1 MTDRDQS
8 VILSLNGDNSGP
20 DRLGVYDDFAAT
32 DNRPADIAPGLVS
45 LGFIAAAVRRSL
57 GFLFVMVVLG
67 PIIGLG
73 VYLRAP
79 HPYQASAWILLTH
92 PPSENVVTAAVNN
105 QAMATTL
112 AVAGLAVHELG
123 LPESASSFLLTYTA
137 TSVTDRLLTVTA
149 SAPSSSLAVV
159 RADAVAK
166 AFLTFRANEL
176 QGQQNLVVQ
185 SLNQQI
191 NQAKQRISSIDAQI
205 SQTTQQ
211 PQLARL
217 RVEQTSAT
225 TTLTGLQANVIG
237 AQITTQPELTAALGS
252 SQVLSVVALP
262 RKRLKPLVEYGLFGF
277 IAGLAVG
284 LAIIIIRA
292 IASDR
297 LRRRDDIAYTLDAPV
312 KLSVGTLPS
321 RRRLPT
327 WPGRAAKRDID
338 MRRVVA
344 HLRSAVPRSIYGPA
358 GLAIVAVDN
367 APVVAR
373 AVVALAAS
381 YAGQGNQVVAADLSS
396 GADMAHQLRVKGPGA
411 YAVSHNGVSFTIVVP
426 GRDDAA
432 LVGPL
437 RAVTSAEGAPQ
448 AADAQAAS
456 YASADVLI
464 TLVTL
469 DPALGGD
476 YLATWAANSVV
487 VVTAGLSSAA
497 RIYAVGEMIRAAGTR
512 LVSAVLIGADK
523 SDESLGLT
531 PRPDEQAGIGVL
543 GR

>member
-8 VILSLNGDNSGP
+8 VILSLNGDNSEP

-32 DNRPADIAPGLVS
+32 GNRSADPAPGLVS
-45 LGFIAAAVRRSL
+45 LGFITAAVRRSL
-57 GFLFVMVVLG
+57 AFLFVMAVLG

-79 HPYQASAWILLTH
+79 HPYRASAWILLTH
-92 PPSENVVTAAVNN
+92 PPSENIVTAAVNN
-105 QAMATTL
+105 QAMAGTL
-112 AVAGLAVHELG
+112 AVAGLAVQKLG
-123 LPESASSFLLTYTA
+123 LQESASSFLSTYAA
-137 TSVTDRLLTVTA
+137 TSVTDRIMTVTA

-159 RADAVAK
+159 RANTVAK

-176 QGQQNLVVQ
+176 QGQQNLVLQ

-191 NQAKQRISSIDAQI
+191 NQTKQRINSIDAQI
-205 SQTTQQ
+205 SQSTQQ
-211 PQLARL
+211 SQLATLRL
-217 RVEQTSAT
+217 QRTDAAT
-225 TTLTGLQANVIG
+225 TLAALQGNVIDD
-237 AQITTQPELTAALGS
+237 QTTTQPQLTAALDNS
-252 SQVLSVVALP
+252 EVLNVVALP
-262 RKRLKPLVEYGLFGF
+262 RPRLKPLVTYGLFGL

-284 LAIIIIRA
+284 LAIIIVRA

-297 LRRRDDIAYTLDAPV
+297 LRRRDDIAYALDAPV

-321 RRRLPT
+321 RRRPPI

-344 HLRSAVPRSIYGPA
+344 HLRSAVPRSTYGPS

-367 APVVAR
+367 APVVAQ

-396 GADMAHQLRVKGPGA
+396 GADMAHQLRVKRPGA
-411 YAVSHNGVSFTIVVP
+411 HAVSHNGVSFTIIVP
-426 GRDDAA
+426 DSDDAA

-437 RAVTSAEGAPQ
+437 RAVTSAERAPQ
-448 AADAQAAS
+448 AGDAQAAS
-456 YASADVLI
+456 SADVLL

-469 DPALGGD
+469 DPGLGGD

-487 VVTAGLSSAA
+487 VVTAGLSSAV
-497 RIYAVGEMIRAAGTR
+497 RIHAVGEMIRAAGTR

-543 GR
+543 SR